1 MYSKQTDIHQYLRT
15 NSCHLKN
22 QTENI
27 PIGVAEIIRTNCS
40 DNVINDITFKRR
52 AIEYK
57 VYFVKSEKDTD
68 IAFCRRVTINRR
80 ERSKKKP
87 KRKQNNKMKFITEY
101 EPSLPNICRIW
112 GKTNRL

>member
-1 MYSKQTDIHQYLRT
+1 MYSKQTDIHQYLRP

-40 DNVINDITFKRR
+40 DNIINDITFKRR

-57 VYFVKSEKDTD
+57 AYLVKSEKDTD
-68 IAFCRRVTINRR
+68 IALSGNKQKRKIKKET
-80 ERSKKKP
+80 KKK
-87 KRKQNNKMKFITEY
+87 TE
-101 EPSLPNICRIW
+101 
-112 GKTNRL
+112 